1 MSAMRF
7 WRDADSCRVSRRPAF
22 CKRRWMGCRA
32 WRPSRLVTAT
42 ARWQRAVARPSI
54 ASIGPNPA
62 RPQAVETAATLAGG
76 LSLGGHGR
84 HGQAPVQSSRLGR
97 LGRLGQLGQWSH
109 LGQLSRCGRHGYSGG
124 CRGKR
129 QRRGW
134 RGCWHWRSHGDSAG
148 RCLLLGDNRLLMRDF
163 GKCWERANINQEIA
177 AGGGDSDIRCRLPL
191 RRGCHTDPTGK
202 QSARHSGPLPGSCTG
217 GTSEIGHE
225 SRSRR

>member
-109 LGQLSRCGRHGYSGG
+109 LGQLSRCGRHGHSGG

-148 RCLLLGDNRLLMRDF
+148 RCLLLDDNRLLMRDF

-177 AGGGDSDIRCRLPL
+177 VNGRGWICVALVVFASWRPARRCWARCCLPFLTRCNCGCNNRVAQRCR
-191 RRGCHTDPTGK
+191 
-202 QSARHSGPLPGSCTG
+202 
-217 GTSEIGHE
+217 TSFI
-225 SRSRR
+225 